1 MDPLRIY
8 FPDREVERGAVL
20 EWERRRARAVL
31 RKLGV
36 RPIGDDLP
44 TLHDQLLERK
54 LQLGPDGLRQRLRRE
69 LALSDVFAGLM
80 ARLSRGRCCVCT
92 IELLTFY
99 GRADRF
105 LAWFGLAARGN
116 DDATMLS
123 ATPDHYLLRTDERDV
138 MEIIET
144 TGGSPVASRF
154 FVDPADRVG
163 LQTPED
169 ASFPL
174 RFAGVA
180 RTKSGRAIGGVYHQF
195 RDEGEGFRA
204 RLAIEFPA
212 LMPAAMIR
220 GHQWHLASEFGN
232 WVLAYLNSDMV

>member
-1 MDPLRIY
+1 MELIRTY
-8 FPDREVERGAVL
+8 FPDREVKRGAVL

-36 RPIGDDLP
+36 RPIGDDLA
-44 TLHDQLLERK
+44 TLHAQLLERK
-54 LQLGPDGLRQRLRRE
+54 LQLGPDGLRQRLRGE
-69 LALSDVFAGLM
+69 LAISDVFAGVM
-80 ARLSRGRCCVCT
+80 ARLSRGRCRVCT
-92 IELLTFY
+92 IDLLAHR

-105 LAWFGLAARGN
+105 LSWFERAARSH

-123 ATPDHYLLRTDERDV
+123 ATPDHYLLRTSEGDV

-180 RTKSGRAIGGVYHQF
+180 RTKSGRSIGGVCHQF

-204 RLAIEFPA
+204 RLTIEFPA

-220 GHQWHLASEFGN
+220 GHQWHLASEFSN
-232 WVLAYLNSDMV
+232 WVLGYLNSDMV